1 MSKKIVVYS
10 ITKDFGN
17 PYTQMVL
24 GVDLFKIRY
33 RKEDESCHV
42 VSRYA
47 THELE
52 AFKLAHGYWE
62 NLGYEV
68 TLGGV

>member
-10 ITKDFGN
+10 IKKDTSDT
-17 PYTQMVL
+17 YAQQVL
-24 GVDLFKIRY
+24 KVDWYNIWY
-33 RKEDESCHV
+33 MDEDESCHV
-42 VSRYA
+42 IGRYA